1 LKASAKFIADSI
13 LHSYAILFFSQ
24 NRVFGALLLLVSFLN
39 PPGGLA
45 GLIAVVVSL
54 AVSKL
59 LDYHR
64 ETTRMGIYSFNPLLF
79 GLGLGA
85 FYQLNAAFVLWLLV
99 GCLFVTVLSITFASF
114 LARFNFPLLSF
125 PFIIGFWLLLLS
137 ANGIYHMGLKQV
149 NSAVLNELFA
159 PGKDTSYNFPV
170 LCCRVVVPHYIGL
183 FFRALSAVI
192 FQNNVLTGLIIAMG
206 IFIHSRIHFSLMVL
220 SFIAACLI
228 NGLTGIYPEG
238 ISHYHLGANV
248 MMVSGA
254 VGCFFFIPSARSYL
268 LAMISI
274 PITFLLINGLTKLF
288 GFIDLPLLSFPFCL
302 LTILFISFFRQRQ
315 SAGKLQLTL
324 LQHYSP
330 ERNLY
335 QQLNSAER
343 LHELNY
349 FKISL
354 PFMGTWMVS
363 QGYDGNIT
371 HKSAW
376 GKALDFVI
384 MDDDGKTYQFP
395 GTEPQHFYCY
405 NKPVLA
411 CADGT
416 VELVADHI
424 EDNPIGIVNLT
435 ENWGNSI
442 VIKHAEGLYS
452 QVSHLK
458 KNSAKVKPG
467 DFVRQG
473 DVIGLCGNSGRSPEP
488 HLHFQVQE
496 SPNIG
501 SKTINYPFAYYLDQ
515 SGKTPQ
521 LRSFDLP
528 HEGVTLSRVPINRAI
543 KQAFD
548 LQPGYAAVLSTPNN
562 QKEELEVFTDAWNQS
577 YILSKT
583 TGAVAYFINNGT
595 AFYFTS
601 FYGSEKSL
609 LFYFY
614 LAAYKIVFTA
624 DPDLSVTDI
633 YPLQVSF
640 NKPALWLHDVVAP
653 FRQFMR
659 LGYQNKCT
667 ICGQDVMFNITQT
680 KTVMNRDIETMYAL
694 LRISNNAIEAFT
706 ILLNGTQTDIQWT
719 AESSY

>member
-1 LKASAKFIADSI
+1 LKATARFIADSI
-13 LHSYAILFFSQ
+13 LNSYAILFFSQ

-39 PPGGLA
+39 PWEGLA
-45 GLIAVVVSL
+45 GLMAVTVSL
-54 AVSKL
+54 AISKL
-59 LDYHR
+59 LDFHR
-64 ETTRMGIYSFNPLLF
+64 ETARMGIYSFNPLLF

-85 FYQLNAAFVLWLLV
+85 FYQFNTAFVVWLLV
-99 GCLFVTVLSITFASF
+99 GCLLVTVLSVTLASF

-125 PFIIGFWLLLLS
+125 PFVIGFWLLLLS
-137 ANGIYHMGLKQV
+137 ASGIYHMGLKQV

-159 PGKDTSYNFPV
+159 PGKETSYSFPV
-170 LCCRVVVPHYIGL
+170 LCCQVVVPHYIGL

-192 FQNNVLTGLIIAMG
+192 FQNNVLTGLIIAIG

-220 SFIAACLI
+220 SFIVACLI

-238 ISHYHLGANV
+238 ISYYHLGANV
-248 MMVSGA
+248 MMLSGA

-268 LAMISI
+268 WAIIST

-343 LHELNY
+343 LHELTY
-349 FKISL
+349 LKISL
-354 PFMGTWMVS
+354 PFMGTWLVS

-384 MDDDGKTYQFP
+384 IDDEGKTYKLP

-416 VELVADHI
+416 VESIADHI
-424 EDNPIGIVNLT
+424 DDNPIGIINMT

-458 KNSAKVKPG
+458 KDSVKVKPG
-467 DFVRQG
+467 DLVRQG
-473 DVIGLCGNSGRSPEP
+473 DIIGLCGNSGRSPEP
-488 HLHFQVQE
+488 HLHFQVQA

-501 SKTINYPFAYYLDQ
+501 SKTISYPFAYFFHQ
-515 SGKTPQ
+515 SSGKNQ
-521 LRSFDLP
+521 LCNFELL
-528 HEGVTLSRVPINRAI
+528 HEGTMVSRVPINRAI

-548 LQPGYAAVLSTPNN
+548 LQPGYTAVLSTQNG

-577 YILSKT
+577 YILSKN

-624 DPDLSVTDI
+624 DPGLLVTDT

-640 NKPALWLHDVVAP
+640 NKPALWLHDLVAP
-653 FRQFMR
+653 FKQLMR
-659 LGYQNKCT
+659 LSYQNTCT
-667 ICGQDVMFNITQT
+667 LSGQQVLFHSSQT
-680 KTVMNRDIETMYAL
+680 KTLMGRDKQTMTASL
-694 LRISNNAIEAFT
+694 QISNNAINSFS
-706 ILLNGTQTDIQWT
+706 INLNGTQTNIKWV
-719 AESSY
+719 AESLY

>member
-1 LKASAKFIADSI
+1 MKATAKFITDSI

-39 PPGGLA
+39 PLGGLA
-45 GLIAVVVSL
+45 GLTAVVVSL
-54 AVSKL
+54 IISKL
-59 LDYHR
+59 LDYHH

-85 FYQLNAAFVLWLLV
+85 FYQFNAAFVIWLLV
-99 GCLFVTVLSITFASF
+99 GGLLVAVLSVTLASM

-125 PFIIGFWLLLLS
+125 PFVIGFWLLLLS

-149 NSAVLNELFA
+149 NSAVLNEFFA
-159 PGKDTSYNFPV
+159 PGKETSYSFP
-170 LCCRVVVPHYIGL
+170 LICCRFIIPHYPGL

-192 FQNNVLTGLIIAMG
+192 FQNSVLAGLVIATG
-206 IFIHSRIHFSLMVL
+206 IFFHSRIHFSLMVL
-220 SFIAACLI
+220 SFVAACLV
-228 NGLTGIYPEG
+228 NRLTGIYPEG
-238 ISHYHLGANV
+238 ISYYHLGANV

-268 LAMISI
+268 WAIISI
-274 PITFLLINGLTKLF
+274 PVTFLLINGLTKLF
-288 GFIDLPLLSFPFCL
+288 GFVDLPLLSFPFCL

-315 SAGKLQLTL
+315 STGKLQLTL

-335 QQLNSAER
+335 QQLNGAER

-349 FKISL
+349 LKLGL
-354 PFMGTWMVS
+354 PFMGAWTVS
-363 QGYDGNIT
+363 QGYDGDIT
-371 HKSAW
+371 HKLAW
-376 GKALDFVI
+376 GKALDFVVS
-384 MDDDGKTYQFP
+384 DDEGKTYQLP

-416 VELVADHI
+416 VESVADHI
-424 EDNPIGIVNLT
+424 DDNPIGIINIA

-442 VIKHAEGLYS
+442 VIKHTEGLYS

-458 KNSAKVKPG
+458 KNSGKVKPG
-467 DFVRQG
+467 DFVREG

-488 HLHFQVQE
+488 HLHFQVQV

-501 SKTINYPFAYYLDQ
+501 SKTISYPFACYFNQ
-515 SGKTPQ
+515 SSGKNQ
-521 LRSFDLP
+521 LRSFETPQQGDI
-528 HEGVTLSRVPINRAI
+528 VSRIPINRAI

-548 LQPGYAAVLSTPNN
+548 LQPGYTAVLLAPGHQTE
-562 QKEELEVFTDAWNQS
+562 QLEVFTDAWNQS

-614 LAAYKIVFTA
+614 LTAYKIVFAT
-624 DPDLSVTDI
+624 DPDLRVTDT

-640 NKPALWLHDVVAP
+640 NKPVLWLHDLVAP

-659 LGYQNKCT
+659 LSYENKSEGN
-667 ICGQDVMFNITQT
+667 GQDIVFHIAQI
-680 KTVMNRDIETMYAL
+680 KTVAGSRKETMSASL
-694 LRISNNAIEAFT
+694 HVSNNT
-706 ILLNGTQTDIQWT
+706 IKNFGITLNGTQIDIQWI
-719 AESSY
+719 AESAY